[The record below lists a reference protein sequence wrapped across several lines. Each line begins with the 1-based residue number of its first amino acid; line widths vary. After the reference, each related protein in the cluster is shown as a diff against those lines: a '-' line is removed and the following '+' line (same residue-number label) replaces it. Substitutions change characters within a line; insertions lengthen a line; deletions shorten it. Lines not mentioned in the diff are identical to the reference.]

1 LGLKH
6 VGVYCNIIDILINYM
21 CISWYYNIFIKY
33 ARYDYKNDYDMF
45 TGNLSPTYQRNLLSP
60 SSRSSKNN
68 KFAAE
73 TIVLYT

>member
-33 ARYDYKNDYDMF
+33 ARYDYKSKHKDVYHV
-45 TGNLSPTYQRNLLSP
+45 TV
-60 SSRSSKNN
+60 SRSK
-68 KFAAE
+68 
-73 TIVLYT
+73 

>member
-33 ARYDYKNDYDMF
+33 ARYNYKNS
-45 TGNLSPTYQRNLLSP
+45 L
-60 SSRSSKNN
+60 K
-68 KFAAE
+68 
-73 TIVLYT
+73 LYFVHIEVFSELRLYCEV